1 MAEQSKTSNE
11 CSCKS
16 LKKEINK
23 IYEEL
28 NEIRK
33 KYETLVKVLKQK

>member
-1 MAEQSKTSNE
+1 MSQTTNKDKDCN
-11 CSCKS
+11 CKS
-16 LKKEINK
+16 LKKDIEK

-33 KYETLVKVLKQK
+33 KYELILKVLKQK